1 MSNLDIKFKRLTP
14 FKRCVLQ
21 NFPFIE
27 ADFDA
32 LTNYGL
38 LCKVVEYLN
47 KVIASQNEVLGVTQ
61 EIVDGFNNLY
71 NYVNDYFKNLD
82 VQNEINNKLDAMV
95 EDGTFQTIVDAYL
108 EQLTH
113 KVKYIF
119 PSNWAGAIGSNY
131 GDCSIIKGYNKNIM
145 IDTADSAYKTQ
156 LYSLM
161 ANNGVEHIDY
171 LIISHFHADHCANT
185 VNLINDGYLDE
196 NSTIYL
202 PPLCNYLENLP
213 TMMANRALILQAAQ
227 DAGIPI
233 VTPAEG
239 SALTIDS
246 EFKIYFYNCDADN
259 LNEEDYFDYNNYS
272 MIAYVKHG
280 NKRVLYTG
288 DCYKLPLDRLVQ
300 EGFIDEKV
308 DLYKVEHHG
317 IEYPDSHTPFE
328 LLEVVTPDYA
338 FIPVASSQFD
348 AEGSV
353 SESLTTAWLKSIG
366 CKMFSS
372 MNNNTQI
379 SFVSTLDELS
389 NTEGK
394 QILSLSNNFDEID
407 IYCDAS
413 QTDLY
418 QDGTE
423 DHPYRDINQAI
434 GSIGSNIKF
443 ATIHLA
449 DGEYN
454 YTASGTGDKQRN
466 RFCNMAIYIT
476 GTSEDADSVILNNG
490 IYIHNAKL
498 DIRYV
503 TIKADRHEG
512 ILAYD
517 SNITCLYCK
526 FTSDREEAGDFT
538 NGITS
543 HNCRIDLAGCAFDNL
558 NLCVNTHNDY
568 VNCSSTSFSNSTS
581 AVILRNAV
589 FINNNNSFD
598 TSTLTNVITQTV
610 SSYIAGNPRLLYTG
624 QASSGDITLS
634 DNITKYSRLLIVI
647 GSTNSGT
654 ITSESWSFAS
664 EGFVATEKLK
674 VQGVNGLVSLTGTDN
689 GNKLTVSSE
698 STDNMIRKIYAFKD
712 YRG

>member
-1 MSNLDIKFKRLTP
+1 MKNYKRLTP

-38 LCKVVEYLN
+38 LCKIVEYIN
-47 KVIASQNEVLGVTQ
+47 TVIESQNEVQANVEAL
-61 EIVDGFNNLY
+61 NNAFIELK
-71 NYVNDYFKNLD
+71 NYVDNFFNNLD
-82 VQNEINNKLDAMV
+82 VQEEINNKLDEMV
-95 EDGTFQTIVDAYL
+95 ENGDFQEIVDAYI
-108 EQLTH
+108 EQLVH

-119 PSNWAGAIGSNY
+119 PNNWAGSIGSNY
-131 GDCSIIKGYNKNIM
+131 GDCSIIQGYDKNVM

-156 LYSLM
+156 LYQLM
-161 ANNGVEHIDY
+161 TNNGISHIDY
-171 LIISHFHADHCANT
+171 LIISHFHADHCGNT
-185 VNLINDGYLDE
+185 VNLINDGYLD
-196 NSTIYL
+196 NTSVIYL
-202 PPLCNYLENLP
+202 PPLCDYLENLP

-227 DAGIPI
+227 DAGIT
-233 VTPAEG
+233 VVVPAEG
-239 SALTIDS
+239 SALTIDP
-246 EFKIYFYNCDADN
+246 ELKIFFYNCDADN

-300 EGFIDEKV
+300 EGFIDERV

-317 IEYPDSHTPFE
+317 IEYPDSHTPIE
-328 LLEVVTPDYA
+328 LLEVITPDYA
-338 FIPVASSQFD
+338 FIPVSSSQFD
-348 AEGSV
+348 HEGSV
-353 SESLTTAWLKSIG
+353 SESLTTSWLKSIG

-372 MNNNTQI
+372 LNNNTQV
-379 SFVSTLDELS
+379 SFVSSLDELD

-413 QTDLY
+413 QTELY
-418 QDGTE
+418 QDGTSE
-423 DHPYRDINQAI
+423 HPFRDINQAI

-449 DGEYN
+449 DGTYN
-454 YTASGTGDKQRN
+454 YTADGTGDKQRN
-466 RFCNMAIYIT
+466 RFCNLSIYIT
-476 GTSEDADSVILNNG
+476 GTSQNADSVILNNG

-503 TIKADRHEG
+503 TIKADRHEAL
-512 ILAYD
+512 LAYD

-526 FTSDREEAGDFT
+526 FTSDREVAGDLT

-543 HNCRIDLAGCAFDNL
+543 YNCRIDLAGCAFNNL
-558 NLCVNTHNDY
+558 NLCMNTHNDY
-568 VNCSSTSFSNSTS
+568 VNCSSTSFSNASK
-581 AVILRNAV
+581 AVELRNAV
-589 FINNNNSFD
+589 FINNNNTFD
-598 TSTLTNVITQTV
+598 TSTLTSVISQTAT
-610 SSYIAGNPRLLYTG
+610 SYIAGNPKLLYTG

-634 DNITKYSRLLIVI
+634 DNITKYTRFLIVI

-654 ITSESWSFAS
+654 ITAESWSFAS
-664 EGFVATEKLK
+664 EGFTASEKLK
-674 VQGVNGLVSLTGTDN
+674 VTGVNGQVLLTATDS